1 MKCCKLTFG
10 FKAAQKMKSASFLV
24 SELRGL
30 CSAKCV
36 MRANKNKFSVSDICH
51 QTLEPDKLKK
61 KKKTTQSR
69 RSSKHHLWE
78 TNSEILPS
86 GLSKRSVN
94 KQGLV

>member
-51 QTLEPDKLKK
+51 QTLEPGKLKK
-61 KKKTTQSR
+61 KNPEEK
-69 RSSKHHLWE
+69 
-78 TNSEILPS
+78 
-86 GLSKRSVN
+86 V
-94 KQGLV
+94 KQASLVGDQF